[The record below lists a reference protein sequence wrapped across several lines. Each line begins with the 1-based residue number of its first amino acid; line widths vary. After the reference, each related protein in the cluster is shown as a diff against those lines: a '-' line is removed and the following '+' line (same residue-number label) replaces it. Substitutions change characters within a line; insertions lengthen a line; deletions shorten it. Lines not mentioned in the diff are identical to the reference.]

1 MEYRTKDQ
9 IETRAWQLAPVSG
22 QDIEQLS
29 GLLAGVRTAADLME
43 KLIQPFGGHVDVT
56 KMSSTIEGPEL

>member
-1 MEYRTKDQ
+1 MEYRTEDQ
-9 IETRAWQLAPVSG
+9 IETRARQFAPVSD

-29 GLLAGVRTAADLME
+29 GFLAGVRTATDLME

-56 KMSSTIEGPEL
+56 KMSSTVEGPEL